1 MSTASWARR
10 CLVTANRR
18 SSGATSSRRKAGM
31 TIVRTDLDVLGS
43 VTVSTPWRL
52 WYDLLMRSRELSS
65 MKSDDVSAR
74 SSPQRMPVQQ
84 SSPKP
89 PHADAISRGRS
100 VRSPVASASS
110 SARRSGPFVL
120 GPSGSPT
127 PSHVVSGH
135 LGGDHSRRSRLPQ
148 GTECSRQPAA
158 GSRLQGNLARAHE
171 EIPRLNRPNTRNSL
185 KPEDRQ
191 P

>member
-1 MSTASWARR
+1 
-10 CLVTANRR
+10 
-18 SSGATSSRRKAGM
+18 M
-31 TIVRTDLDVLGS
+31 TIVRTDLGVLGS
-43 VTVSTPWRL
+43 VTVSTPRKL
-52 WYDLLMRSRELSS
+52 WYDLLIRSREVSS
-65 MKSDDVSAR
+65 MKSDGMSAR

-100 VRSPVASASS
+100 VRGPVASVSS

-120 GPSGSPT
+120 GSSGSPT

-148 GTECSRQPAA
+148 GTECSWQPTPV
-158 GSRLQGNLARAHE
+158 SCQLQGSLARAHE
-171 EIPRLNRPNTRNSL
+171 KIPRLKRPSTCNSL
-185 KPEDRQ
+185 KTRRPTAVT
-191 P
+191 

>member
-1 MSTASWARR
+1 
-10 CLVTANRR
+10 
-18 SSGATSSRRKAGM
+18 
-31 TIVRTDLDVLGS
+31 
-43 VTVSTPWRL
+43 
-52 WYDLLMRSRELSS
+52 MRSRELSS
-65 MKSDDVSAR
+65 MKSDGVSAR

-127 PSHVVSGH
+127 PSRVVSGH
-135 LGGDHSRRSRLPQ
+135 LGDDHSHRSRLQQ
-148 GTECSRQPAA
+148 GTECSRQPTP
-158 GSRLQGNLARAHE
+158 GSQLQGNLARAHE
-171 EIPRLNRPNTRNSL
+171 EIPCLKRPSTRNSL

-191 P
+191 PQLSSLTDQQNSKSAAESAVPTRRQSCAYYKAAIFLAA

>member
-1 MSTASWARR
+1 MKSAI
-10 CLVTANRR
+10 
-18 SSGATSSRRKAGM
+18 SSRRKAGV
-31 TIVRTDLDVLGS
+31 TIVRTDLGVLGS
-43 VTVSTPWRL
+43 VTVSTPRRL

-65 MKSDDVSAR
+65 MKSDGVSTR

-89 PHADAISRGRS
+89 PHANAISRGRS

-127 PSHVVSGH
+127 PSRVVSGH

-148 GTECSRQPAA
+148 GTECSRQPTP
-158 GSRLQGNLARAHE
+158 GSVRLQGNLARAHE
-171 EIPRLNRPNTRNSL
+171 EIPRLKRPNTRNSL